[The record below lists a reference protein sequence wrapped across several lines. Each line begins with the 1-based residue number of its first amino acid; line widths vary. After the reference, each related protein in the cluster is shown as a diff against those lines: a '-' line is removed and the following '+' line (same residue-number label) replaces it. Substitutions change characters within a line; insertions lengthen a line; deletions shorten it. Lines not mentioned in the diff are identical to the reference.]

1 MTTVEVYEKVT
12 KRRMFVSFVK
22 EILQV
27 LALALVCILAVLMIR
42 AALAEDD
49 GAAAEIEEP
58 RGAVTEP
65 AEAVAEP
72 EAAEAPEPGE
82 TDPAPPEAFV
92 PSALSGPTKEEI
104 DLIER
109 VVMAESGNQP
119 YEGIMAVAE
128 VVMNRS
134 ELWGMSITEVLEYP
148 EAFTD
153 PHEGDVPERVK
164 TAVRDTLAGIYVFK
178 VPVTHF
184 HNTSVMPD
192 WAKSKTFAGRIGDHL
207 FYY

>member
-1 MTTVEVYEKVT
+1 
-12 KRRMFVSFVK
+12 MFVSAVK
-22 EILQV
+22 EVLQIV
-27 LALALVCILAVLMIR
+27 ALALVCILAVLMIR

-65 AEAVAEP
+65 AEWASETPETVVEP
-72 EAAEAPEPGE
+72 AEASGE

-92 PSALSGPTKEEI
+92 PPALSGPSAEEI
-104 DLIER
+104 DFLER
-109 VVMAESGNQP
+109 VVTAESGNQP

-134 ELWGMSITEVLEYP
+134 ELRGMSITEVLTAP
-148 EAFTD
+148 HQFTS

-184 HNTSVMPD
+184 HNTSVTPD